1 VASSKERER
10 QLARERYERQL
21 RRREQQ
27 RRRTRQTGIVV
38 ATVVAVAGVVAAVAV
53 LAIGSS
59 GGSTKP
65 SLAASPG
72 TSASTGASASAS
84 SSASSTAS
92 PSSSAS
98 GSPAGNGFCKPAPP
112 KPAHPQRFASE
123 PPLTIDPKATYHA
136 TLATNCGTIEADL
149 FAGKAPHT
157 VNSFAFLAGKGYFT
171 DVPCHRVT
179 SAGIFVLQ
187 CGDPTGSGS
196 GGPGYQFRDENLD
209 AFGPAGAGGT
219 VTYPAGTLAMANA
232 GPGTN
237 GSQFFIVYKDSPLAP
252 SYTPFGTVTKGLA
265 IVSRVAAAGSS
276 PAGDGAPTI
285 HVSLTKVT
293 VAKR

>member
-1 VASSKERER
+1 MLSDRESSTHEGDVDVASSKERER
-10 QLARERYERQL
+10 QLARERYARQQAK
-21 RRREQQ
+21 RQQQ
-27 RRRTRQTGIVV
+27 RRRARQTGIVAATIV
-38 ATVVAVAGVVAAVAV
+38 ALAGVTVAVVL
-53 LAIGSS
+53 LAIGSNDS
-59 GGSTKP
+59 KKP
-65 SLAASPG
+65 TLATSPNP
-72 TSASTGASASAS
+72 
-84 SSASSTAS
+84 TA
-92 PSSSAS
+92 SAS
-98 GSPAGNGFCKPAPP
+98 GSASGAPAGNGFCKPAPA
-112 KPAHPQRFASE
+112 KPAQPQKFSAEPKLSIDSKASY
-123 PPLTIDPKATYHA
+123 TA
-136 TLATNCGTIEADL
+136 TLATNCGTLKADL
-149 FAGKAPHT
+149 LAAKAPHT
-157 VNSFAFLAGKGYFT
+157 VNSFAFLASKGYFT

-196 GGPGYQFRDENLD
+196 GGPGYQFGDENLD
-209 AFGPAGAGGT
+209 AFGKAGANGT

-252 SYTPFGTVTKGLA
+252 SYTPFGKVTKGLDIIA
-265 IVSRVAAAGSS
+265 RIAAAGST